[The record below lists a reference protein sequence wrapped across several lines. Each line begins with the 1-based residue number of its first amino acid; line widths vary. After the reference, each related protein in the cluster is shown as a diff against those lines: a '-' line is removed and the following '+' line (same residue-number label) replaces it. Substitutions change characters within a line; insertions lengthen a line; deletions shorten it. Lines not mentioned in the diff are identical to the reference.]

1 MQRTT
6 PEVGRRLKTLRELL
20 GLSQSQLAKKL
31 GVAQNTLSQWERGER
46 DIPTSV
52 LLKLHSIAGVNLHWL
67 LTGEGEPFVKPSDE
81 DRELMEMVNSIP
93 EEYKEQFKEIFKSIL
108 FIAGLERA
116 KKNLEK
122 NEKSISSTKSSMA

>member
-1 MQRTT
+1 MKRTA
-6 PEVGRRLKTLRELL
+6 PDVGKRLRILRELL
-20 GLSQSQLAKKL
+20 DISQNQLAKKL

-46 DIPTSV
+46 DIPTSI
-52 LLKLHSIAGVNLHWL
+52 LLKLHSITGVNLHWL
-67 LTGEGEPFVKPSDE
+67 LTGQGEPFFKPSNE

-116 KKNLEK
+116 RKNLEK